1 MPGPFV
7 RRVAA
12 VVVAVALG
20 LPGASSGHADPGAGA
35 HAVASV
41 HYTLGD
47 TAFQVPGFHELDPET
62 GEPGEVAD
70 LELTAVVH
78 YPRDL
83 RGGPYPLVVLS
94 HGMWE
99 TCADRAAGTTWTDA
113 MYRLYG
119 PDPVQDPDERARLE
133 AAMADAGAALNRWPC
148 APGTPPMPSYRG
160 YDYLGRALA
169 AAGIVAVSI
178 SANGVNAGELG
189 QAADMARAAL
199 INEHLRM
206 WRDLAAT
213 GGGAL
218 AGRFTALGTGRPVA
232 VDFTGRIDLTRVG
245 TVGHSRGGRG
255 VMWHA
260 SDNHRAGWPSGVR
273 VKAAV
278 PLAPAE
284 YYAPDPEAP
293 ENLDYRVAGVPFAAV
308 TGSCDYSVGGGRDY
322 VDNARGR
329 NTVPLYLWQ
338 VRGAN
343 HNYLN
348 TQWSPRSGQVLAHDD
363 VEQTYDL
370 DPDRD
375 RPRPGHCDGEDGR
388 VDAQLTE
395 TEQRLVT
402 TTYLTAFFRRH
413 LLGDTRF
420 DAVLTG
426 QRHPVA
432 HITDVDVETV
442 APR

>member
-1 MPGPFV
+1 MSG
-7 RRVAA
+7 RRAA
-12 VVVAVALG
+12 VAVLAVVLG
-20 LPGASSGHADPGAGA
+20 LSGASPGHAAPATGA

-41 HYTLGD
+41 RYTLGD
-47 TAFQVPGFHELDPET
+47 TAFRVPGFHVIDPGT
-62 GEPGEVAD
+62 GEPGDVAG

-83 RGGPYPLVVLS
+83 GGGPYPLVVLS

-113 MYRLYG
+113 TYRLYG
-119 PDPVQDPDERARLE
+119 PDPEQDPAERARL
-133 AAMADAGAALNRWPC
+133 AAALERAGAALNRWPC

-169 AAGIVAVSI
+169 ASGVVAVSI

-189 QAADMARAAL
+189 QAADLARAAL

-206 WRDLAAT
+206 WRDLSAT
-213 GGGAL
+213 GGGPL

-232 VDFTGRIDLTRVG
+232 VDFAGHVDMTRVG

-260 SDNHRAGWPSGVR
+260 SDNHRADWPAGVE
-273 VKAAV
+273 VKGVV

-284 YYAPDPEAP
+284 YYAPDPDAP
-293 ENLDYRVAGVPFAAV
+293 ENLDYRVTSVPFAAV
-308 TGSCDYSVGGGRDY
+308 TGSCDYSVSGGRDY

-329 NTVPLYLWQ
+329 NTAPLYLWH
-338 VRGAN
+338 VHGAN

-363 VEQTYDL
+363 VQQTYEV
-370 DPDRD
+370 DP
-375 RPRPGHCDGEDGR
+375 GR
-388 VDAQLTE
+388 
-395 TEQRLVT
+395 R
-402 TTYLTAFFRRH
+402 
-413 LLGDTRF
+413 
-420 DAVLTG
+420 
-426 QRHPVA
+426 
-432 HITDVDVETV
+432 
-442 APR
+442 

>member
-1 MPGPFV
+1 MPGGRLV
-7 RRVAA
+7 RGAVAG
-12 VVVAVALG
+12 VVAVVLG
-20 LPGASSGHADPGAGA
+20 LAGASDGHAAPGP
-35 HAVASV
+35 HPVASV
-41 HYTLGD
+41 RYTLGD
-47 TAFQVPGFHELDPET
+47 TAFRVPGFHSLDPET
-62 GEPGEVAD
+62 GEPGDVAG

-99 TCADRAAGTTWTDA
+99 TCADRAAGRTWTDA
-113 MYRLYG
+113 SYRLYG
-119 PDPVQDPDERARLE
+119 PDPVQDPAERARL
-133 AAMADAGAALNRWPC
+133 AATATRAGAALNRWPC

-169 AAGIVAVSI
+169 RAGIVAVSI

-206 WRDLAAT
+206 WRDLSAT

-218 AGRFTALGTGRPVA
+218 AGRFTALDSGRAVA
-232 VDFTGRIDLTRVG
+232 VDFTGRIDLRRVG
-245 TVGHSRGGRG
+245 TLGHSRGGRG

-260 SDNHRAGWPSGVR
+260 SDNHRGDWPAGVTVR
-273 VKAAV
+273 AAV

-293 ENLDYRVAGVPFAAV
+293 ENLDYRVTGLPFAAV

-329 NTVPLYLWQ
+329 TTAPLYLWQ
-338 VRGAN
+338 VHGAN
-343 HNYLN
+343 HNFLN
-348 TQWSPRSGQVLAHDD
+348 SQWSPRSGQVLAHDD
-363 VEQTYDL
+363 VQQTYDYSGE
-370 DPDRD
+370 P
-375 RPRPGHCDGEDGR
+375 RPRPGHCDAEDGG

-395 TEQRLVT
+395 TGQRLVT
-402 TTYLTAFFRRH
+402 TTYVTAFFRRH
-413 LLGDTRF
+413 LLGDTSA
-420 DAVLTG
+420 DPVLTG
-426 QRHPVA
+426 QRHPLA
-432 HITDVDVETV
+432 HITTVDVETV
-442 APR
+442 LPR